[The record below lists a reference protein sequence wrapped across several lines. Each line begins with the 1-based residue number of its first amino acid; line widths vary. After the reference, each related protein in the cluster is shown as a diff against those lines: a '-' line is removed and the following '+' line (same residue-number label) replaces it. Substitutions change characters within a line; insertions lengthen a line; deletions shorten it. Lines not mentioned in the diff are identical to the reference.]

1 MTDEEYIALRDRI
14 NDAYDIK
21 VKIEVL
27 ENTLANIHKAQNYDF
42 DFRGKP
48 LIKFCNN
55 ELIEDLRS
63 KIIAHIEGE
72 IKLLKQEFKEL

>member
-21 VKIEVL
+21 VKIKDL
-27 ENTLANIHKAQNYDF
+27 ENTLADIHGAQNYDF
-42 DFRGKP
+42 NFRGKS
-48 LIKFCNN
+48 LTQFCNN
-55 ELIEDLRS
+55 ELVEDLRF

-72 IKLLKQEFKEL
+72 IKQLKQEYKEL